1 MENLKEFMDWY
12 MKKVKGIYPI
22 TNETFHILEEKFKK

>member
-1 MENLKEFMDWY
+1 METLKEFIHWY
-12 MKKVKGIYPI
+12 EKIVKGIYPI